1 MEQKEDSHFYAYMV
15 RCADDTLY
23 SGYTTDLN
31 RRVAAHNSGNGA
43 KYTRSRRPVELVWAE
58 QYFTKHEA
66 MQREAAL
73 KKLKRVDKL
82 RLLEQTNTYGAN
94 QINLGGGNTMELLDI
109 VDENGLPTGETVER
123 ELAHRNGI
131 RHRTSHVWILRKR
144 NNTIQVLLQKRS
156 KNKDSYPGCY
166 DISSAGHIPC
176 GEDYL
181 DSALRELQEEL
192 GINATAEELQYCG
205 CRHIEFHGNFH
216 GQSFWDNQVSNIYV
230 LWRDW
235 DESQFQ
241 LQESEVESVL
251 WMDWDACLDMVKN
264 NSAPHC
270 IRVCELEMVFSFAGL
285 L

>member
-1 MEQKEDSHFYAYMV
+1 MEQKEASHFYAYML
-15 RCADDTLY
+15 RCADETLY
-23 SGYTTDLN
+23 SGYTTDLK
-31 RRVAAHNSGNGA
+31 RRVAAHNSGTGA

-58 QYFTKHEA
+58 KYSTKHEA

-73 KKLKRVDKL
+73 KKLKRADKL
-82 RLLEQTNTYGAN
+82 RLLEQANTYAADK
-94 QINLGGGNTMELLDI
+94 INLGGENTMELLDI
-109 VDENGLPTGETVER
+109 VDEGGLPTGETVER

-131 RHRTSHVWILRKR
+131 RHRTSHVWILRKQ

-176 GEDYL
+176 GEDYIN
-181 DSALRELQEEL
+181 SALRELQEEL
-192 GINATAEELQYCG
+192 GITATAEELQYCG

-216 GQSFWDNQVSNIYV
+216 GQGFWDKQVSNIYI
-230 LWRDW
+230 LWRAW

-251 WMDWDACLDMVKN
+251 WMDWDACLDMVKSN
-264 NSAPHC
+264 RASNC
-270 IRVCELEMVFSFAGL
+270 IRVCELEMVFSFVGL